1 MSKVISSN
9 YRDVIHRDVFLLL
22 VPLVTV
28 QVVLSGEDMS
38 EIGIHCVGKLFRR
51 GVISGLATRH
61 EHRAG

>member
-9 YRDVIHRDVFLLL
+9 YRDVIHQDVFLLL

-38 EIGIHCVGKLFRR
+38 EIGIHCVGKLFRGGGDGTIR
-51 GVISGLATRH
+51 VL
-61 EHRAG
+61 